1 MLHDYIN
8 IRILHQLLFE
18 DLKGML
24 KNIRYFYR
32 IKWKRQKD
40 AFLEILV
47 FNLKLQFC
55 ISSNSVI
62 IRDNPTKSIGCVL
75 ED

>member
-1 MLHDYIN
+1 MFLQDKK
-8 IRILHQLLFE
+8 E
-18 DLKGML
+18 KA
-24 KNIRYFYR
+24 
-32 IKWKRQKD
+32 D
-40 AFLEILV
+40 AILEILV

-62 IRDNPTKSIGCVL
+62 IRDNPTKSIGWVL

>member
-1 MLHDYIN
+1 M
-8 IRILHQLLFE
+8 QGE
-18 DLKGML
+18 
-24 KNIRYFYR
+24 
-32 IKWKRQKD
+32 

-75 ED
+75 KD